1 VKSVE
6 LCATNFQEE
15 SERKRQRERERQKG
29 CYHHP
34 GNYPEGNYL
43 LLEHA

>member
-1 VKSVE
+1 VLPISRRRV
-6 LCATNFQEE
+6 
-15 SERKRQRERERQKG
+15 RERERERDKKG

-43 LLEHA
+43 FLEHASNKL